1 MKKWLNLFYLPL
13 ALLCVIRIKLAK
25 EKSTMKSWVCRHTE
39 GLVFCGYLLAIATF
53 ILFEEGL
60 LP

>member
-25 EKSTMKSWVCRHTE
+25 ETS
-39 GLVFCGYLLAIATF
+39 
-53 ILFEEGL
+53 
-60 LP
+60 PQ